1 MLKKILKVS
10 AVLLF
15 VFHTKLNKE
24 FEHDVKLIDLPMCQK
39 CIKYNENTHYYFILV
54 RTRNVNI
61 ENQVKNLKKL
71 IDLLKND

>member
-1 MLKKILKVS
+1 MNKIV
-10 AVLLF
+10 VMF
-15 VFHTKLNKE
+15 GIEFQ
-24 FEHDVKLIDLPMCQK
+24 FEHDVKLTDLPMCQK